1 MKSTMEISRTE
12 ARNSSR
18 TMKKQLFENV
28 MKGAW
33 EEVVKTYENDHRA
46 YKAKITKSG
55 HTELHLAISEV
66 QYEIVEKLVELIKRN
81 PAEVKEV
88 LRIKNKRGHTP
99 LHIAART
106 GNVRICACITAVDP
120 TLLHVRDDKCKTPI
134 YSAVQYGRKKAFLYL
149 SSVLVN
155 DDPHLRL
162 SCCNK
167 KSDRLTIYSA
177 YRNHQGKLW

>member
-1 MKSTMEISRTE
+1 MKSTMEVSRTE
-12 ARNSSR
+12 KRNSSR
-18 TMKKQLFENV
+18 TMKKELFENV
-28 MKGAW
+28 TNGAW

-88 LRIKNKRGHTP
+88 LRIKIERGYTP

-106 GNVRICACITAVDP
+106 GKVRICACITAVDP
-120 TLLHVRDDKCKTPI
+120 SLLHVHDDKGKTPI
-134 YSAVQYGRKKAFLYL
+134 YSAVQYGRKEAFLYL
-149 SSVLVN
+149 SSVLL
-155 DDPHLRL
+155 DDHPHLRR
-162 SCCNK
+162 SCCIK
-167 KSDRLTIYSA
+167 KSDGLTILHIA
-177 YRNHQGKLW
+177 IIRENFGK